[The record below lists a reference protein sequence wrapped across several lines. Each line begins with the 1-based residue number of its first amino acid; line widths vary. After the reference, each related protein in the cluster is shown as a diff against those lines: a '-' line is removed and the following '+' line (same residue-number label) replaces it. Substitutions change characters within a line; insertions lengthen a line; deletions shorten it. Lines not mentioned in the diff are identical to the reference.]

1 MGFLEDIKR
10 IKFYFANPTGVKGFS
25 TNDYTDAEK
34 TKLANISESGG
45 SDKCVATATL
55 AADGDTTIAG
65 GAFTPPITSEP
76 IYITVFLAGVKQN
89 VGSVSYALNGSV
101 YDITIGTTEV
111 LTNAKINVL
120 I

>member
-25 TNDYTDAEK
+25 TEDYTTADK
-34 TKLANISESGG
+34 NKLASIGGG
-45 SDKCVATATL
+45 SMCIATQTL
-55 AADGDTTIAG
+55 AADSDTTIAG

-76 IYITVFLAGVKQN
+76 IDVIVFLAGVKQN

-101 YDITIGTTEV
+101 YDITINTTEAIV
-111 LTNAKINVL
+111 NAKINVL